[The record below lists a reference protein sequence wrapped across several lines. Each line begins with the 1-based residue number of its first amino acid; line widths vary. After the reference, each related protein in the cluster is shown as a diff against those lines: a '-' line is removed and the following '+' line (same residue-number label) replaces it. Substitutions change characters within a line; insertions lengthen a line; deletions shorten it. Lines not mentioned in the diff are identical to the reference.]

1 MIIFF
6 SSPGSAW
13 LSLLVFLASV
23 CLNDHVSLLSL
34 CPLVLIVGAL
44 FQSWIGQASLHAQH
58 TYSRR
63 HARAHTHTHTHTLTH
78 SRTHARTGTRSCAH
92 ACARAHTHT
101 HTHTHTHYTHTH
113 THTIHLH
120 TRTQTRM
127 HAGIHAQ
134 AYAHARARIL
144 NKLNKHIDQQVVIKK
159 GTRPTVVTPK
169 KCSHAVCVS
178 FSIDVHTLL

>member
-78 SRTHARTGTRSCAH
+78 SRTHARTRACKH
-92 ACARAHTHT
+92 ARTHGHALVCARVCARTHTHT
-101 HTHTHTHYTHTH
+101 HTHTHTLYTHTH
-113 THTIHLH
+113 THYTLTH
-120 TRTQTRM
+120 TD
-127 HAGIHAQ
+127 A
-134 AYAHARARIL
+134 
-144 NKLNKHIDQQVVIKK
+144 N
-159 GTRPTVVTPK
+159 
-169 KCSHAVCVS
+169 SHACRNTCT
-178 FSIDVHTLL
+178 SIRTCTCTHTKQA